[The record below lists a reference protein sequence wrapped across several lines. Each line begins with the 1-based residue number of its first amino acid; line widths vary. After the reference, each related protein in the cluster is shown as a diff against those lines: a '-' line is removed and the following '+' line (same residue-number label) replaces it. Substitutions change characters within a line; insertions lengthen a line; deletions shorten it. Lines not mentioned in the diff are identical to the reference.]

1 MVWPIAKLILQRVA
15 LLVRESPGRIAKK
28 RQSHLKGDEN
38 VKWPIANLAAL
49 FIKENIRPAVNRFS
63 KSAKQN
69 PQFCAVIERI
79 AQSKNY
85 KINIYLCY

>member
-1 MVWPIAKLILQRVA
+1 MVWPIAKLILQRVI
-15 LLVRESPGRIAKK
+15 LLVRESSRRIAKK
-28 RQSHLKGDEN
+28 GQYKLKGDEN

-63 KSAKQN
+63 QLAKQN
-69 PQFCAVIERI
+69 PQFRAVIERI

-85 KINIYLCY
+85 KINL